1 MFFKK
6 SREMMSEIFPTVM
19 VPIYAEMPAHTKKRW
34 TFGTFTKKGLING
47 YYNSFIIFLK
57 EVQ

>member
-1 MFFKK
+1 
-6 SREMMSEIFPTVM
+6 MSEIFPTVM